1 MTAIIGMTDH
11 LRSRLYKLI
20 GLMKYYLLERQFI
33 HTFRI
38 GLVATTLALTFITAF
53 LITQHIILGLG
64 FVGVIA
70 ALCVVFFVWQFF
82 DYFVLALMLTTTVAA
97 PPIPRDITTT
107 LLLLILLTL
116 LWIIRLLLVE
126 RSFKSLRAAPVNR
139 FVPLFALAV
148 TISFLWSNSYADTQ
162 VAYLQNDKVLP
173 RLVTATV
180 LILSPV
186 ATLLFANF
194 VRSTTQM
201 KWMIGY
207 YIVYG
212 GLALLPKLITSIRP
226 LSNFNLGGQLPVWAS
241 IFALGQLLCNDKLP
255 RWQRLVLVVIIGGW
269 VYVSFLRD
277 RTWLSG
283 WVPLF
288 IGLGIVIFLR
298 SRALFAVLAVVAGI
312 YLLANTQI
320 FDSLLKDESNESGLT
335 RLYAGNLTLDI
346 ANQHFLFGTGPTG
359 YYFYMKVIL
368 RDLFQLSHNNYIDI
382 YAQTGIFGFVTYML
396 IWGSIGLTVLR
407 TYLQVPKDGFEG
419 GLAASLVAIYVIT
432 MLIMML
438 GDWVTP
444 FTYTQTMAGLSY
456 TIWPWLWAGL
466 AIALGHLAGQKQTQQ
481 PQHAS

>member
-162 VAYLQNDKVLP
+162 VAYL
-173 RLVTATV
+173 R
-180 LILSPV
+180 
-186 ATLLFANF
+186 
-194 VRSTTQM
+194 
-201 KWMIGY
+201 
-207 YIVYG
+207 
-212 GLALLPKLITSIRP
+212 
-226 LSNFNLGGQLPVWAS
+226 
-241 IFALGQLLCNDKLP
+241 C
-255 RWQRLVLVVIIGGW
+255 
-269 VYVSFLRD
+269 
-277 RTWLSG
+277 
-283 WVPLF
+283 
-288 IGLGIVIFLR
+288 
-298 SRALFAVLAVVAGI
+298 
-312 YLLANTQI
+312 
-320 FDSLLKDESNESGLT
+320 
-335 RLYAGNLTLDI
+335 
-346 ANQHFLFGTGPTG
+346 
-359 YYFYMKVIL
+359 
-368 RDLFQLSHNNYIDI
+368 
-382 YAQTGIFGFVTYML
+382 
-396 IWGSIGLTVLR
+396 
-407 TYLQVPKDGFEG
+407 
-419 GLAASLVAIYVIT
+419 
-432 MLIMML
+432 
-438 GDWVTP
+438 
-444 FTYTQTMAGLSY
+444 
-456 TIWPWLWAGL
+456 
-466 AIALGHLAGQKQTQQ
+466 
-481 PQHAS
+481 

>member
-1 MTAIIGMTDH
+1 
-11 LRSRLYKLI
+11 
-20 GLMKYYLLERQFI
+20 
-33 HTFRI
+33 
-38 GLVATTLALTFITAF
+38 
-53 LITQHIILGLG
+53 
-64 FVGVIA
+64 
-70 ALCVVFFVWQFF
+70 
-82 DYFVLALMLTTTVAA
+82 FVLALMLTTTVAA

-255 RWQRLVLVVIIGGW
+255 RWQRLVLVVI
-269 VYVSFLRD
+269 
-277 RTWLSG
+277 
-283 WVPLF
+283 
-288 IGLGIVIFLR
+288 
-298 SRALFAVLAVVAGI
+298 
-312 YLLANTQI
+312 
-320 FDSLLKDESNESGLT
+320 
-335 RLYAGNLTLDI
+335 
-346 ANQHFLFGTGPTG
+346 
-359 YYFYMKVIL
+359 
-368 RDLFQLSHNNYIDI
+368 
-382 YAQTGIFGFVTYML
+382 
-396 IWGSIGLTVLR
+396 
-407 TYLQVPKDGFEG
+407 
-419 GLAASLVAIYVIT
+419 
-432 MLIMML
+432 
-438 GDWVTP
+438 
-444 FTYTQTMAGLSY
+444 
-456 TIWPWLWAGL
+456 
-466 AIALGHLAGQKQTQQ
+466 
-481 PQHAS
+481 